1 MYKKIKVIGKVQGV
15 FFRKSTQDKAKEL
28 GLKGWVR
35 NEADGSVMTII
46 QGEEEQL
53 KLMEAWLR
61 VGPSRS
67 NVSEL
72 MILEEGY
79 NLKFESFEITYNN
92 E

>member
-1 MYKKIKVIGKVQGV
+1 MYKKIKVLGKVQGV

-35 NEADGSVMTII
+35 NESDGSVMTII
-46 QGEEEQL
+46 QGEEDQL
-53 KLMEAWLR
+53 KLMEDWLK

-67 NVSEL
+67 QVSEL
-72 MILEEGY
+72 MVLEEGY
-79 NLKFESFEITYNN
+79 NLKFESFEIKY